1 MWLQDLGA
9 ELTWLLSRASAG
21 STSANHHPFYT
32 TTQIEI
38 PRGQPIGRAP
48 DSVYQ
53 PQLSGK
59 EVESQRKIGKGSNLP
74 PHGANNLIK
83 SLTKHM
89 EGDPDR
95 GKHSGLDIDM
105 CMCVRVCVHACMCAC
120 LCACVPACLRADPR
134 AHWTANLAKL
144 WAQVR

>member
-1 MWLQDLGA
+1 
-9 ELTWLLSRASAG
+9 
-21 STSANHHPFYT
+21 
-32 TTQIEI
+32 
-38 PRGQPIGRAP
+38 
-48 DSVYQ
+48 
-53 PQLSGK
+53 
-59 EVESQRKIGKGSNLP
+59 
-74 PHGANNLIK
+74 
-83 SLTKHM
+83 M